1 MEPDLPTS
9 LPAQLYLLAYNL
21 EKDRMYPN
29 RRLGRALRAAALTEL
44 WAGGWLADDHGLV
57 RLAAGPTPAAG
68 PGGSGPGG
76 GSGRVAP
83 TPRGGVGRADPVVA
97 AVYRQITAADAPHTW
112 AAWIDLDHRAAV
124 VETRDDL
131 EAARWVRVARGQV
144 LVVIPTTAVALL
156 ERPRVRELNRAA
168 GRVLRGEVEP
178 GDAAPDLVALVALAA
193 AGQVITLVSAGER
206 RAFPDRLADLV
217 TRTGPAATALAG
229 RRESPKV

>member
-9 LPAQLYLLAYNL
+9 LPAKLYLLAYNL

-29 RRLGRALRAAALTEL
+29 RRLGQALRAAALTEL
-44 WAGGWLADDHGLV
+44 WAGGWLADDHGLA
-57 RLAAGPTPAAG
+57 RLTDGPTPDGGPAG
-68 PGGSGPGG
+68 GP
-76 GSGRVAP
+76 SGRAAP

-97 AVYRQITAADAPHTW
+97 AVHRQITAAAEPRTW
-112 AAWIDLDHRAAV
+112 AAWIDLGHRAAV

-144 LVVIPTTAVALL
+144 LAVIPTTAVALL

-168 GRVLRGEVEP
+168 GRVLRGEVRPE
-178 GDAAPDLVALVALAA
+178 DAAPDLVALVALAA
-193 AGQVITLVSAGER
+193 AGQVITLVSAGQR

-217 TRTGPAATALAG
+217 ARTGPAAAALAG
-229 RRESPKV
+229 RRRAAVG